1 MPSPGLNKVV
11 ACLRQSLPP
20 PDGGGLTD
28 GQLLERFL
36 ASRDEAAFA
45 ALVRRHGPLVFG
57 VCRRVLGN
65 VHDAEDAFQAAF
77 LVLAQKA
84 RSVLRRGALGG
95 WLHTVA
101 YRAALEARATVAR
114 RRQRER
120 QVPVMPHPA
129 VAPAEPQD
137 WQPLLDRELNRLS
150 EKYRTPVVLCDLE
163 GRTRKEAARQ
173 LGLPEGTLS
182 SRLAT
187 ARRLLARRLAQ
198 QGVTFSGGALAVVLS
213 QNTAS
218 AHVPMS
224 LVWSTARAASL
235 VAAGQLAA
243 ASTPAA
249 LLTKGVLKTMF
260 LAKLKAVVATV
271 VVVIA
276 LGASGLVCYS
286 GVGQAAPP
294 AKPASELDEL
304 RKEIELLKLNLR
316 ITLEKIRAQ
325 EAELVALKERR
336 DLRHWLEAEELLG
349 RRLEMDREE
358 LDRLR
363 LEDLTRQM
371 KLDDQTRHTH
381 KPSPEPDPVADAE
394 AALKAFQAA
403 KDHEGRRK
411 AADELEKATKKL
423 KEQLK

>member
-1 MPSPGLNKVV
+1 MATPSGLGKVV
-11 ACLRQSLPP
+11 ACLRQALPP

-28 GQLLERFL
+28 GLLLERFL
-36 ASRDEAAFA
+36 TSRDETAFA

-84 RSVLRRGALGG
+84 RSVVRRSALGS
-95 WLHTVA
+95 WLYTVA
-101 YRAALEARATVAR
+101 YRAALEARAAGAR
-114 RRQRER
+114 RRERER
-120 QVPVMPHPA
+120 QVPAMPHPA
-129 VAPAEPQD
+129 VDPPEPQD
-137 WQPLLDRELNRLS
+137 WRPLLDRELDRLP

-163 GRTRKEAARQ
+163 GRPRKEAARQ

-187 ARRLLARRLAQ
+187 ARRMLARRLAR
-198 QGVTFSGGALAVVLS
+198 QGVTFSGGALAAVVS
-213 QNTAS
+213 QSAAT

-249 LLTKGVLKTMF
+249 LLTKGVLKAMF
-260 LAKLKAVVATV
+260 MAKLKATVATV
-271 VVVIA
+271 AVVMA
-276 LGASGLVCYS
+276 LGASGLVCYC
-286 GVGQAAPP
+286 GAGQAAPP
-294 AKPASELDEL
+294 AKPASELEEL
-304 RKEIELLKLNLR
+304 RKENELLKLNLR

-325 EAELVALKERR
+325 EAELVALKGQPNKDTAAVDLNLDSTVLTLDYVIPRR
-336 DLRHWLEAEELLG
+336 VHLIDPQS
-349 RRLEMDREE
+349 
-358 LDRLR
+358 
-363 LEDLTRQM
+363 LTVT
-371 KLDDQTRHTH
+371 LAT
-381 KPSPEPDPVADAE
+381 PADPVADAE
-394 AALKAFQAA
+394 AALKALQAA
-403 KDHEGRRK
+403 KTPEEKRK
-411 AADELEKATKKL
+411 AADALECALKKL